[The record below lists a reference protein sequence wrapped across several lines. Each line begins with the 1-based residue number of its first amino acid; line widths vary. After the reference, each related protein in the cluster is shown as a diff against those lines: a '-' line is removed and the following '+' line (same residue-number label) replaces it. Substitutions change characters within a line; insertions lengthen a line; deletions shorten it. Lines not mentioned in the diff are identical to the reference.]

1 MSPTTSGKKMATDTK
16 KTKTDIA
23 PKSDTAPKVK
33 DTPVKEASTPEAA
46 KEASTPKS
54 GEKTGGEKTGGEK
67 TGGEKTGGEK
77 TGGEKTGGETTGAAP
92 ANYSRG
98 EGQKPVTA
106 AYKEN
111 WNVIFGKKKKSKKN
125 VAKKKR

>member
-1 MSPTTSGKKMATDTK
+1 MATDTK

-54 GEKTGGEKTGGEK
+54 GEKTGGEKTGGE
-67 TGGEKTGGEK
+67 
-77 TGGEKTGGETTGAAP
+77 TTGAAP

-111 WNVIFGKKKKSKKN
+111 WNVIFGKKKKDKSGRK
-125 VAKKKR
+125 